1 MKGENPTLRYRSS
14 HQRCSLEKALSKIS
28 QKSPENT
35 CARVS
40 VLIFHFSLF
49 SLSFSSFGNC
59 QLNWKCEYMKRN
71 SWKFLQISW
80 RFFTFIWFN
89 KYFEWLDRYT
99 SSLHLLWE
107 KRKKYFIFV
116 WLIGKINHSLTG
128 IGHQVYTLK
137 KFNFSILYSGQC
149 SLLAQSLP
157 C

>member
-1 MKGENPTLRYRSS
+1 MKGESPTLRYRSS
-14 HQRCSLEKALSKIS
+14 HQRCSLEKTFSKIS
-28 QKSPENT
+28 QKSQENT

-49 SLSFSSFGNC
+49 SLSFSSFGDC

-89 KYFEWLDRYT
+89 EYFEWLDRYT

-107 KRKKYFIFV
+107 KRKKYFNFC
-116 WLIGKINHSLTG
+116 LT
-128 IGHQVYTLK
+128 HRK
-137 KFNFSILYSGQC
+137 NRPFSYWYWASRLH
-149 SLLAQSLP
+149 P
-157 C
+157 